1 MFLKCYCGLL
11 CGAHWSLVTR
21 KQHSD
26 YAVSSDKLRVMTRD
40 GSGSE
45 GEYLAYLAPTG
56 SDWLWAWEQL
66 RPQRGS
72 AFFQLIVYLVY
83 LVYLV
88 GRINL
93 TAAADQWRAAITP
106 CSWKTKY
113 LLFLKI
119 QMFGLRLPGA
129 E

>member
-1 MFLKCYCGLL
+1 MFLKCYSGLR
-11 CGAHWSLVTR
+11 SSPVTH

-72 AFFQLIVYLVY
+72 AFFPVDCLFGLFGGENQSDCCCRPVE
-83 LVYLV
+83 
-88 GRINL
+88 GSNH
-93 TAAADQWRAAITP
+93 
-106 CSWKTKY
+106 S
-113 LLFLKI
+113 LFLEDQI
-119 QMFGLRLPGA
+119 SFIS
-129 E
+129 

>member
-72 AFFQLIVYLVY
+72 AFFPVDCLFGLFGGENQSEIS
-83 LVYLV
+83 
-88 GRINL
+88 
-93 TAAADQWRAAITP
+93 TAAAAEQSQCQWRAVITP
-106 CSWKTKY
+106 CSW
-113 LLFLKI
+113 
-119 QMFGLRLPGA
+119 
-129 E
+129 

>member
-66 RPQRGS
+66 SDLREVPH
-72 AFFQLIVYLVY
+72 FFQLIVY

-106 CSWKTKY
+106 CSWKAKY